1 MRILSRNLKFSKWTG
16 KFRSKVWCFW
26 NWLERHAGVHCY
38 ILAMILA
45 LFSRFFPYNFLEANF
60 IPKSVVLQIAHGYI
74 FICWFSFWY
83 LFFHYVLFHYRR
95 LIIINMLS
103 NCLDESIFIEITHIM
118 SVPLKL
124 CLEKCPVNVFNSDIV
139 VLISPKMSFN
149 RSPYKVKSHTT
160 KIISNY
166 DIWPLFCCWS
176 VSCMW

>member
-1 MRILSRNLKFSKWTG
+1 MNRKISFQSLMFLKLTGTSCRGSLLYPGYDFGTVFKIFSIQFFGG
-16 KFRSKVWCFW
+16 KF
-26 NWLERHAGVHCY
+26 Y
-38 ILAMILA
+38 
-45 LFSRFFPYNFLEANF
+45 
-60 IPKSVVLQIAHGYI
+60 PKICCSNCPWIHFHLLI
-74 FICWFSFWY
+74 FI
-83 LFFHYVLFHYRR
+83 LIFFHYVLFHYHR
-95 LIIINMLS
+95 LITINMLS

-124 CLEKCPVNVFNSDIV
+124 CLEKCPVNVFNSNSV

-176 VSCMW
+176 VSCM